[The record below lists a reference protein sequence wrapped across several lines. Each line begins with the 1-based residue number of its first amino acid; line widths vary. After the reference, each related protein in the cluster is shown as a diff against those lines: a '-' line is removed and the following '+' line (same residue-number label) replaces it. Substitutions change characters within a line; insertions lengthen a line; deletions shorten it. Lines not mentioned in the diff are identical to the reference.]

1 MAPPR
6 GHGRGLADAGHVFNL
21 TSMGE
26 FSQHQLEP
34 ERPRA
39 FSPLLAAIGAL
50 VLIGIAV
57 TGFWLLRPQPVPPSP
72 PPVRVTPTPRPTPTP
87 TAPPATPTPLARPTP
102 RPRPAATPA
111 PAPPQA
117 RLRIE
122 SDVPGAQVFV
132 DRRFVGTAPVDVTDV
147 APGPHRVN
155 ASADGYEMQAQ
166 DIELGN
172 EPLLVSM
179 LFKQVRLDESVD
191 VVHKHGLG
199 SCRGRLH
206 ATPAGLSFRAES
218 GSDSFETP
226 LASLQQFEVDY
237 LRKNLRV
244 SIRRGRTYNFTTDAA
259 NADPLLVFQQ
269 KVSAALKRLGQ

>member
-1 MAPPR
+1 MRSWP
-6 GHGRGLADAGHVFNL
+6 GLADAGQVFNL
-21 TSMGE
+21 RPMGL
-26 FSQHQLEP
+26 FSEDQPEP

-39 FSPLLAAIGAL
+39 FSPLLVAL
-50 VLIGIAV
+50 ILVGIAV
-57 TGFWLLRPQPVPPSP
+57 AGFWLLRPQPAPPSP
-72 PPVRVTPTPRPTPTP
+72 PPAVTPTPRPTPTP
-87 TAPPATPTPLARPTP
+87 ISTVAPATSTPRTRSTP
-102 RPRPAATPA
+102 RPKPTATPA
-111 PAPPQA
+111 EARSQA
-117 RLRIE
+117 SLRIE

-155 ASADGYEMQAQ
+155 ASADGYEMQVQ
-166 DIELGN
+166 DIALGS

-191 VVHKHGLG
+191 VVHKHGMG
-199 SCRGRLH
+199 SCRGRLY
-206 ATPAGLSFRAES
+206 ATPAGLRFQAES

-226 LASLQQFEVDY
+226 LASLQRFEVDY
-237 LRKNLRV
+237 LGKTLRV

-269 KVSAALKRLGQ
+269 KVSAAIKRLGP